1 MSQCQACNIGCVG
14 CLDAVHAGSL
24 LIHAVHADDCKTRRF
39 GKRSVGRSIKLGCTA
54 RFSVTIQEGSGQAT
68 ISYTQHLHV
77 DAAGRPCHDDAV
89 RKATGVACGLSHE
102 CKAFVAV
109 QLARSVPPLK
119 IVASEWFDGPLLW
132 VLWAVPDRVATCSA
146 VWQDHLL
153 QPYLALGLDREHAA
167 AKMLLGDTVPRDLCL
182 TPADIANVQ
191 HPLDN

>member
-89 RKATGVACGLSHE
+89 RKATGVACGLSRE

-109 QLARSVPPLK
+109 QPARSVPPLK
-119 IVASEWFDGPLLW
+119 IVASEWFDGPLGFGFCGRCLT
-132 VLWAVPDRVATCSA
+132 VLQPVPQCGKTTSSSRTSLWAWTASMRP
-146 VWQDHLL
+146 
-153 QPYLALGLDREHAA
+153 
-167 AKMLLGDTVPRDLCL
+167 PRCC
-182 TPADIANVQ
+182 
-191 HPLDN
+191 